1 VEGPRRLSAN
11 FLVLCLLLALAGCR
25 NCDLVEAELRTR
37 NNDLLEL
44 KSDLYRI
51 EAENNALVHELQ
63 DRQGGQVGAD
73 RPFQTYAV
81 KQIALGRQ
89 TGGLNHDGPGDDSL
103 QLVVEPKDGDG
114 HAIRS
119 PGTLHVEAYDV
130 SPEGLKNLSSSW
142 EVTSDQLRRS
152 WRSGLW
158 SNNYTLVLPWKNWP
172 AAEHVRVVVRFTGT
186 DGRVFEAD
194 KDVTVRLAPAARRVP
209 VLPATPPIEVP
220 LPAPQKAPPTLPQPR
235 KVENKD
241 ISKAWW
247 KVPET
252 PASIKQTGQWQPAE
266 SPALSESVQLLRP
279 VPIEGHPQ
287 LKDDG

>member
-1 VEGPRRLSAN
+1 
-11 FLVLCLLLALAGCR
+11 
-25 NCDLVEAELRTR
+25 
-37 NNDLLEL
+37 
-44 KSDLYRI
+44 
-51 EAENNALVHELQ
+51 LVHELQ
-63 DRQGGQVGAD
+63 DRQSGQVGAE
-73 RPFQTYAV
+73 RPFQTYAL

-103 QLVVEPKDGDG
+103 QVVVEPKDGDG
-114 HAIRS
+114 HAIRT
-119 PGTLHVEAYDV
+119 PGILHVEAYEV
-130 SPEGLKNLSSSW
+130 SNEGLKNLCSTW

-172 AAEHVRVVVRFTGT
+172 ASERVRVVARFTGT

-209 VLPATPPIEVP
+209 VLPATPAIEVP
-220 LPAPQKAPPTLPQPR
+220 LPTPPKAPPTLPPPR

-247 KVPET
+247 KVPEK
-252 PASIKQTGQWQPAE
+252 PAAINQAAQWQPAE
-266 SPALSESVQLLRP
+266 APALSESVQLLRP